1 MDSSLI
7 AGSSVDAALLG
18 RARAVDRL
26 RSKTGVIAAEAEAVM
41 QYKQQARDKRK
52 AALLGLRSS
61 MAEVKDSIQG
71 ANARRAE
78 QAAADAQRRAEEAKK
93 ILAAAGGSSS
103 SSSNSS
109 AQDRMYLND
118 NTCPQA
124 TRMRYG
130 GSASLR
136 RGWRLNGRGAPRLGR
151 RGRRI

>member
-103 SSSNSS
+103 SNSS
-109 AQDRMYLND
+109 AQDRMYLNV